1 MRPLKRQQGTWH
13 IKCSPNHLP
22 LADLADASVFGYVS
36 RLNKLKM
43 LKQLVLDQVRTQLAN
58 SSSACAVL
66 APCSLVACSEQVD
79 GDATQLDADGRAR
92 LRKITKLQNMEI
104 DKLIDG
110 LVDEIAA

>member
-58 SSSACAVL
+58 MFI
-66 APCSLVACSEQVD
+66 SLRRPGPMFLGGVF
-79 GDATQLDADGRAR
+79 
-92 LRKITKLQNMEI
+92 
-104 DKLIDG
+104 
-110 LVDEIAA
+110 